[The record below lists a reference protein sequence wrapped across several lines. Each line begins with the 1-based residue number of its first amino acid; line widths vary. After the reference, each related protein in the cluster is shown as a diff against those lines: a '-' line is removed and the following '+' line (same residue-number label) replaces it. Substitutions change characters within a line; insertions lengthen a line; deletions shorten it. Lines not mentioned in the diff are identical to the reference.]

1 MLILGDLIGAGLE
14 SLAADPVGL
23 NAFAGRIYLNT
34 TTGNYRVCIVAGTW
48 VNVLIDGKSGTDVSL
63 LTPTT
68 GASSATIQV
77 PQMTTAEKNALASPV
92 TGRIVYDSTLKS
104 LYVYNGTTWIPAG
117 GGSALT
123 AIITQAS
130 HGFVATDIGC
140 ALYINGSGV
149 YTKARSDAANT
160 AEVVGLLYSIV
171 DANTFNIAMAGEVT
185 VDSTQSGGAMTVGA
199 NYFLSSSTAGQLTST
214 EPTTVGYVSQPIGV
228 AKSATVLVV
237 NIMRGVVVGGANVRT
252 SVGLAN
258 NATTTV
264 QSFAAYEAAEL
275 TGWVSIAATTPLKF
289 YLQAQVA
296 KNGAGTDYNVA
307 WQATGDTYPVG
318 FNVTITAAGL
328 LQIVMPNVTG
338 FTSASINYALNA
350 PAVGTTF
357 PLSVSPNSI
366 NVTNAASD
374 YSANTKLGL
383 MQYQHG
389 TTYNGGN
396 SPTVSGG
403 TWTQERG
410 VFVPYQMAD
419 GSWRMRFNITGLGT
433 GSNDALTILIAGVTF
448 KNVTNYFQAVTILDQ
463 STQGSTSGRSHT
475 GRANPNTGNIVILIE
490 SVVSLANRW
499 GISGDI
505 ELDSKPTWAY

>member
-14 SLAADPVGL
+14 ALADDPTGL
-23 NAFAGRIYLNT
+23 NAFVGRIYRNT
-34 TTGNYRVCIVAGTW
+34 TTGQVRWYTGTAW
-48 VNVLIDGKSGTDVSL
+48 KNVVSDGQSGVDVSVL
-63 LTPTT
+63 STTT

-77 PQMTTAEKNALASPV
+77 PQMTTAEKNALVSPV

-130 HGFVATDIGC
+130 HGFVSTDIGC

-185 VDSTQSGGAMTVGA
+185 VDSTQTGGAMTVGE
-199 NYFLSSSTAGQLTST
+199 NYYLSPTTAGRLTAT
-214 EPTTVGYVSQPIGV
+214 EPTTVGHVSLPIGV

-264 QSFAAYEAAEL
+264 QSFAAYEAGEL
-275 TGWVSIAATTPLKF
+275 TGWVTIAATTPLKF

-328 LQIVMPNVTG
+328 LQVTLPNLAG
-338 FTSASINYALNA
+338 FTSASSINYALNA

-357 PLSVSPNSI
+357 PLSINQSSVIGRIQTKAIAAEAYASSGGLGTLVTTLFNNLTIGNTYKVSGGIASRSDSGNSPISVKLACNGADVIGGSGYTFPTYPAAGTDYTYPIAVTFTATGTTLSVYAFGSNTSARIRGGSLTIEEVSPNSI
-366 NVTNAASD
+366 
-374 YSANTKLGL
+374 
-383 MQYQHG
+383 
-389 TTYNGGN
+389 TTAF
-396 SPTVSGG
+396 T
-403 TWTQERG
+403 
-410 VFVPYQMAD
+410 
-419 GSWRMRFNITGLGT
+419 
-433 GSNDALTILIAGVTF
+433 
-448 KNVTNYFQAVTILDQ
+448 
-463 STQGSTSGRSHT
+463 
-475 GRANPNTGNIVILIE
+475 
-490 SVVSLANRW
+490 
-499 GISGDI
+499 
-505 ELDSKPTWAY
+505 